1 MEECLL
7 TCEGAK
13 LCDLCKPE
21 HPWKYHGARY
31 IIPFSIEFNHFEV
44 ITLYYLESFTLRKGE
59 TEVLFI
65 VTHVVKVVKDL
76 VLHVYMLF
84 RAMSEKLLNFSVAR

>member
-7 TCEGAK
+7 ICEGAK
-13 LCDLCKPE
+13 LCDFCKPE
-21 HPWKYHGARY
+21 DTWKYHGARY

-44 ITLYYLESFTLRKGE
+44 IIQYFLQSFTLRKGE
-59 TEVLFI
+59 TEILFI

-76 VLHVYMLF
+76 VLHVYMSF
-84 RAMSEKLLNFSVAR
+84 RAMSEKFLNFSVAR

>member
-21 HPWKYHGARY
+21 NPWKYHGARY
-31 IIPFSIEFNHFEV
+31 IIPFSLEFNHFEV
-44 ITLYYLESFTLRKGE
+44 IMQNYLRSVPLKNCATQ
-59 TEVLFI
+59 VVVI
-65 VTHVVKVVKDL
+65 VSHTTKPVKMKIEYSADSC
-76 VLHVYMLF
+76 Y
-84 RAMSEKLLNFSVAR
+84 